1 MEIIEYFS
9 SENKEHWLS
18 EIKKADWDAAKFLA
32 HLLSE
37 GKLKETLG
45 QTALVP
51 LLTDGEKLVSFCTLA
66 PLDDVQPTELSPW
79 IGFVYTA
86 PEFRGNRYAGKL
98 LNWAESVAT
107 AMGKEFIYISTC
119 HTGLYEKYGYEFF
132 QKAKDINGK
141 ETQIY
146 RKNLSAESEEKQRRT
161 EEGKK
166 WKAEIVSA
174 AKKKIDMTAICGFS
188 CSHCFLGE
196 WCGGCRSVFNCCSF
210 GTMFPGGKCPN
221 VACCEE
227 KKLDGCFD
235 CPDLENCETGF
246 YKHGNDGA
254 AACKAQAIFIHR
266 HGKENFFK
274 AHDNL
279 HKKFSFKKTQE
290 ILGQSIEE
298 GLKIMEE
305 NL

>member
-45 QTALVP
+45 QSALVL

-79 IGFVYTA
+79 IGFVHTA

-107 AMGKEFIYISTC
+107 AMEKKFIYISTC

-132 QKAKDINGK
+132 QKAKDINGE

-146 RKNLSAESEEKQRRT
+146 RKNLSVENEEKERRT
-161 EEGKK
+161 EDGKK
-166 WKAEIVSA
+166 
-174 AKKKIDMTAICGFS
+174 
-188 CSHCFLGE
+188 
-196 WCGGCRSVFNCCSF
+196 
-210 GTMFPGGKCPN
+210 
-221 VACCEE
+221 
-227 KKLDGCFD
+227 
-235 CPDLENCETGF
+235 
-246 YKHGNDGA
+246 
-254 AACKAQAIFIHR
+254 
-266 HGKENFFK
+266 
-274 AHDNL
+274 
-279 HKKFSFKKTQE
+279 
-290 ILGQSIEE
+290 
-298 GLKIMEE
+298 
-305 NL
+305 